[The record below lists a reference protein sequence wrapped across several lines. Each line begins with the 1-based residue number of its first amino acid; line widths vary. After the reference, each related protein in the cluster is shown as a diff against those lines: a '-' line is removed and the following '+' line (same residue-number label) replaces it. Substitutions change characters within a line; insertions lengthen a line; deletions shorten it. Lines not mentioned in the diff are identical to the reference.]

1 MAANPHYKYAQT
13 NGNGIAVCEVDAAEM
28 RVLFLSMQSITQPN
42 YPGVGTKIQF
52 RTAAGSNTIVQS

>member
-1 MAANPHYKYAQT
+1 
-13 NGNGIAVCEVDAAEM
+13 VCEVDAAEM